1 MPFLVSTGHFS
12 SGLFLV
18 YTVNGTTGEGVSLT
32 DEERKQIAKEW
43 LKVAGKRYQH
53 RVITINPIV
62 SIIRMTVIIHVGS
75 MSLKSTC
82 DLVTIYFHTLSV
94 FIIIIIHRLYT
105 LKRAVQLQ

>member
-1 MPFLVSTGHFS
+1 
-12 SGLFLV
+12 
-18 YTVNGTTGEGVSLT
+18 
-32 DEERKQIAKEW
+32 
-43 LKVAGKRYQH
+43 
-53 RVITINPIV
+53 
-62 SIIRMTVIIHVGS
+62 MTVIIHVGS